1 MRINIKSIYTCPKCR
16 HPIEEWGWHK
26 WKASGF
32 FGRHWPCKNCGTLL
46 EIHPWNNI
54 GLPIYLCAIF
64 LYLWI
69 GPATPSHF
77 VLVVVSFVV
86 GSFLATILIFPIVEK
101 PAVAEYIP
109 KVMKSISTCSKCGHL
124 VGLRHRWNTLFYK
137 TWPCKNCD
145 TRLGFRYWKSAI
157 FMSFV
162 AVLLYLWVAP
172 HVRLST
178 AILFALTFS
187 NIGMMLANTFC
198 NPIVEKGARQKSDLD

>member
-1 MRINIKSIYTCPKCR
+1 MRINLKSIYTCPKCEN
-16 HPIEEWGWHK
+16 PIEAWGWHK
-26 WKASGF
+26 VRAGGI

-46 EIHPWNNI
+46 GINSWQSQI
-54 GLPIYLCAIF
+54 LMLVCATSLYF
-64 LYLWI
+64 LI
-69 GPATPSHF
+69 RPATPFHF
-77 VLVVVSFVV
+77 GLFTFSFVI
-86 GSFLATILIFPIVEK
+86 GSFLANIFVVSIVEK

-178 AILFALTFS
+178 AILFALAVS
-187 NIGMMLANTFC
+187 NIGMMLANIFC
-198 NPIVEKGARQKSDLD
+198 LPIVEKGARQKSDSD